1 MALAPGAAAHLEAQC
16 RGPWTGYLPP
26 TFRCSPVVATARDQ
40 RRAWAAGVGRAER
53 SRSLQNCCTRQDS
66 PGSERASARP
76 AVVGCVVMAAAVH
89 PPSEMETGAA
99 LPARAGFPESGCARP
114 TLGAWAPHRHSQAL
128 EGRPV
133 GGRICLAYCPELPA
147 HGAQGSAA
155 PLPAG
160 PKSGLEGFG
169 NQPRRALVK
178 WTGLA
183 AIGAVILIQFFPLWW
198 LCIIGSALCVLVA
211 GLLEQENDRLRAEL
225 ALYKEVQRLDLGTL
239 SSPAPPTDA
248 LDRRRRG

>member
-1 MALAPGAAAHLEAQC
+1 M
-16 RGPWTGYLPP
+16 
-26 TFRCSPVVATARDQ
+26 
-40 RRAWAAGVGRAER
+40 
-53 SRSLQNCCTRQDS
+53 
-66 PGSERASARP
+66 
-76 AVVGCVVMAAAVH
+76 
-89 PPSEMETGAA
+89 
-99 LPARAGFPESGCARP
+99 
-114 TLGAWAPHRHSQAL
+114 
-128 EGRPV
+128 
-133 GGRICLAYCPELPA
+133 
-147 HGAQGSAA
+147 
-155 PLPAG
+155 
-160 PKSGLEGFG
+160 
-169 NQPRRALVK
+169 K